1 MIWESR
7 RRLLIADK
15 LKSHPNSNKQI
26 NQQSIIMKK
35 TLTIIFAALTFS
47 AFSAQLK
54 LGHINSAELMSLM
67 PELQQANERLQ
78 QEVREAEAA
87 YSTMITEFQNL
98 AQEFE
103 ANSQQWSDLIRS
115 TRMRAIQDLQQRIQ
129 EFEQQSQRE
138 LQFLQETLMAP
149 IIERAR
155 TAIEA
160 VARENGFT
168 YIFDTSGGMLL
179 FAADSDDILPLVKR
193 RLNLN

>member
-1 MIWESR
+1 
-7 RRLLIADK
+7 
-15 LKSHPNSNKQI
+15 
-26 NQQSIIMKK
+26 MKK

-138 LQFLQETLMAP
+138 LQFLQETLMTP

>member
-1 MIWESR
+1 
-7 RRLLIADK
+7 
-15 LKSHPNSNKQI
+15 
-26 NQQSIIMKK
+26 MKK
-35 TLTIIFAALTFS
+35 ILTIILVALTFS

-54 LGHINSAELMSLM
+54 LGHINSAELMRMM
-67 PELQQANERLQ
+67 PELEQAEQRLQ

-87 YSTMITEFQNL
+87 YGTMITEFQNL
-98 AQEFE
+98 MQEFE
-103 ANSQQWSDLIRS
+103 ANQHQWSDLIRN
-115 TRMRAIQDLQQRIQ
+115 TRLGAIQDLQRRIQ

-138 LQFLQETLMAP
+138 LQFLQESLMTP

-155 TAIEA
+155 TAIED